1 MTFPDDL
8 DILGSKAMMN
18 DHLLGYR
25 QYSTDELTTERTTL
39 RAARSTFIS
48 QSMGSK
54 SFQRDLRLLEERL
67 QAVNFVI
74 RERGYVIPENDPSRA
89 KSPMV
94 GSVDFS
100 QIK

>member
-1 MTFPDDL
+1 MAA
-8 DILGSKAMMN
+8 S
-18 DHLLGYR
+18 DHHLGYR

-48 QSMGSK
+48 QSMGTK

-67 QAVNFVI
+67 QSVNYVLAS
-74 RERGYVIPENDPSRA
+74 RGYVIPENDEGRA
-89 KSPMV
+89 KNPMV

>member
-1 MTFPDDL
+1 MAA
-8 DILGSKAMMN
+8 S
-18 DHLLGYR
+18 DHHLSYR
-25 QYSTDELTTERTTL
+25 AYSTDELTTERATL

-48 QSMGSK
+48 QSMGTK

-67 QAVNFVI
+67 QSVNYVLAS
-74 RERGYVIPENDPSRA
+74 RGYVIPENDEGRA
-89 KSPMV
+89 KNPMV